1 MKSISIKGARTH
13 NLKNI
18 DVDIPRNK
26 LVVITGLSGSGKSSL
41 AFDTLYAEGQRRY
54 VESLSAYARQFLSMM
69 EKPDVDQIEGL
80 SPAISI
86 EQKSASHNPR
96 STVGTVTEIYDYL
109 RLLYSRVGT
118 PKCPDHDIE
127 LKAKSISEITDQI
140 CSFEEGK
147 KIMIIAPIVR
157 GKKGEHLAVYED
169 LRQEGFVRAKVN
181 EKIYSLD
188 EFPEL
193 EKNKKHN
200 ISAVVDRLVVKS
212 NEEFRQRVAE
222 SVETAS
228 NFSDGIIEIDFMDG
242 KNESILFS
250 TNFSCPECGYSIPE
264 LEPRMFSFNSPFG
277 ACDKCDGLGV
287 IQFIDPSKLIPDE
300 DVSINNGAIK
310 GWTRRNRFYF
320 YQLKC
325 LANHYNFSLSEKW
338 KNLDKEI
345 KKIILWGSEDVIDF
359 SKRWRSGSR
368 LVRKH
373 KFEGVITNTQRR
385 FRDTDSEYMR
395 NELSKLLSD
404 KNLMHAMALE
414 IKKNWPERKVLYL
427 SAEKFMYQFIKALR
441 FKDTMSFKQQ
451 FRSVDVLMV
460 DDIQFIAGKDST
472 QEEFFHTFNTLIDHN
487 HQVVISADRS
497 PVDLDGIEERI
508 RSRLGWGL
516 VTDIHA
522 SDYEL
527 RLGVLQTKA
536 KKHVEDNPEII
547 IKDNIL
553 EFLAQRIDSNIRVLE
568 GALNRVIAYSSF
580 VNKPLTIE
588 MAQEVLKDLIRA
600 SQRKITIDDIQR
612 KVADYYNIRLSDL
625 LSARRSRTIARPRQV
640 AMYLSKILTTRSLP
654 EIGRKF
660 GGRDHTT
667 VIHAVKRIESLQD
680 SDNAIQEEVEVLSRA
695 LEN

>member
-1 MKSISIKGARTH
+1 MSEKNSKTVDIKSSWDRTLSVLRAELGEATFRSWFKHIEFGELIEKKLVLYVPTKFMKDWIHTH
-13 NLKNI
+13 YSDKILTILKN
-18 DVDIPRNK
+18 DNIPVSSIFFELQKFKTTKEPLNNNLEK
-26 LVVITGLSGSGKSSL
+26 TTTSSKPSMHTKYSSDESGDHNSMLGAPLDPNLSFDNFVVGGSNEL
-41 AFDTLYAEGQRRY
+41 
-54 VESLSAYARQFLSMM
+54 AYAAAKR
-69 EKPDVDQIEGL
+69 I
-80 SPAISI
+80 
-86 EQKSASHNPR
+86 
-96 STVGTVTEIYDYL
+96 TEVE
-109 RLLYSRVGT
+109 RV
-118 PKCPDHDIE
+118 
-127 LKAKSISEITDQI
+127 
-140 CSFEEGK
+140 
-147 KIMIIAPIVR
+147 
-157 GKKGEHLAVYED
+157 
-169 LRQEGFVRAKVN
+169 
-181 EKIYSLD
+181 
-188 EFPEL
+188 
-193 EKNKKHN
+193 
-200 ISAVVDRLVVKS
+200 
-212 NEEFRQRVAE
+212 
-222 SVETAS
+222 
-228 NFSDGIIEIDFMDG
+228 
-242 KNESILFS
+242 
-250 TNFSCPECGYSIPE
+250 
-264 LEPRMFSFNSPFG
+264 SFNPLFLYG
-277 ACDKCDGLGV
+277 GVGLG
-287 IQFIDPSKLIPDE
+287 K
-300 DVSINNGAIK
+300 
-310 GWTRRNRFYF
+310 T
-320 YQLKC
+320 
-325 LANHYNFSLSEKW
+325 H
-338 KNLDKEI
+338 
-345 KKIILWGSEDVIDF
+345 
-359 SKRWRSGSR
+359 
-368 LVRKH
+368 
-373 KFEGVITNTQRR
+373 
-385 FRDTDSEYMR
+385 
-395 NELSKLLSD
+395 
-404 KNLMHAMALE
+404 LMHAMALE

-451 FRSVDVLMV
+451 FRAVDVLMV

>member
-1 MKSISIKGARTH
+1 MAGRADGASGLWHGRGPAGAGPDGCLGQGH
-13 NLKNI
+13 AAMGQGGDGRAQGRAAEIAAALSARCLRAPI
-18 DVDIPRNK
+18 DVRGLRADELARPPPFRDLPGGAGREVRRCAGLGALPCLPRDARRK
-26 LVVITGLSGSGKSSL
+26 PSYAAAKRIT
-41 AFDTLYAEGQRRY
+41 E
-54 VESLSAYARQFLSMM
+54 VEN
-69 EKPDVDQIEGL
+69 V
-80 SPAISI
+80 
-86 EQKSASHNPR
+86 
-96 STVGTVTEIYDYL
+96 
-109 RLLYSRVGT
+109 
-118 PKCPDHDIE
+118 
-127 LKAKSISEITDQI
+127 
-140 CSFEEGK
+140 
-147 KIMIIAPIVR
+147 
-157 GKKGEHLAVYED
+157 
-169 LRQEGFVRAKVN
+169 
-181 EKIYSLD
+181 
-188 EFPEL
+188 
-193 EKNKKHN
+193 
-200 ISAVVDRLVVKS
+200 
-212 NEEFRQRVAE
+212 
-222 SVETAS
+222 
-228 NFSDGIIEIDFMDG
+228 
-242 KNESILFS
+242 
-250 TNFSCPECGYSIPE
+250 
-264 LEPRMFSFNSPFG
+264 SFNPLFLYG
-277 ACDKCDGLGV
+277 GVGLG
-287 IQFIDPSKLIPDE
+287 K
-300 DVSINNGAIK
+300 
-310 GWTRRNRFYF
+310 T
-320 YQLKC
+320 
-325 LANHYNFSLSEKW
+325 H
-338 KNLDKEI
+338 
-345 KKIILWGSEDVIDF
+345 
-359 SKRWRSGSR
+359 
-368 LVRKH
+368 
-373 KFEGVITNTQRR
+373 
-385 FRDTDSEYMR
+385 
-395 NELSKLLSD
+395 
-404 KNLMHAMALE
+404 LMHAMALE

-536 KKHVEDNPEII
+536 KKHIDDNPEII

-580 VNKPLTIE
+580 VKKPLTIE

-600 SQRKITIDDIQR
+600 SQRRITIDDIQR

-640 AMYLSKILTTRSLP
+640 AMYLSKLLTTRSLP

-680 SDNAIQEEVEVLSRA
+680 TDAAIQEEVDILSRS
-695 LEN
+695 LEG

>member
-1 MKSISIKGARTH
+1 MSEKSSKTVDLKRSWDRTLSVLRAELGEATFRSWFKHIEFGEFTEKKLVLYVPTKFMKDWIHTH
-13 NLKNI
+13 YSDRILTILKNENI
-18 DVDIPRNK
+18 PISSIIFELKKFKALNDNEETAVKKIVKHSKSVDSPKFVADNSGDHNSM
-26 LVVITGLSGSGKSSL
+26 LGAPLDPNLSFDNFVVGGSNEL
-41 AFDTLYAEGQRRY
+41 
-54 VESLSAYARQFLSMM
+54 AYAAAKR
-69 EKPDVDQIEGL
+69 I
-80 SPAISI
+80 
-86 EQKSASHNPR
+86 
-96 STVGTVTEIYDYL
+96 TE
-109 RLLYSRVGT
+109 
-118 PKCPDHDIE
+118 
-127 LKAKSISEITDQI
+127 
-140 CSFEEGK
+140 
-147 KIMIIAPIVR
+147 
-157 GKKGEHLAVYED
+157 
-169 LRQEGFVRAKVN
+169 
-181 EKIYSLD
+181 
-188 EFPEL
+188 
-193 EKNKKHN
+193 
-200 ISAVVDRLVVKS
+200 
-212 NEEFRQRVAE
+212 
-222 SVETAS
+222 VE
-228 NFSDGIIEIDFMDG
+228 NV
-242 KNESILFS
+242 
-250 TNFSCPECGYSIPE
+250 
-264 LEPRMFSFNSPFG
+264 SFNPLFLYG
-277 ACDKCDGLGV
+277 GVGLG
-287 IQFIDPSKLIPDE
+287 K
-300 DVSINNGAIK
+300 
-310 GWTRRNRFYF
+310 T
-320 YQLKC
+320 
-325 LANHYNFSLSEKW
+325 H
-338 KNLDKEI
+338 
-345 KKIILWGSEDVIDF
+345 
-359 SKRWRSGSR
+359 
-368 LVRKH
+368 
-373 KFEGVITNTQRR
+373 
-385 FRDTDSEYMR
+385 
-395 NELSKLLSD
+395 
-404 KNLMHAMALE
+404 LMHAMALE

-536 KKHVEDNPEII
+536 KKHIEDNPEII

-580 VNKPLTIE
+580 VKKPLTIE
-588 MAQEVLKDLIRA
+588 MAQDVLKDLIRA
-600 SQRKITIDDIQR
+600 SQRRITIDDIQR

-680 SDNAIQEEVEVLSRA
+680 SDTNIQEEVDILSRA
-695 LEN
+695 LES

>member
-1 MKSISIKGARTH
+1 MSEKNSKTVDIKSSWDRTLSVLRAELGEATFRSWFKHIEFGELTEKKLVLYVPTKFMKDWIHTH
-13 NLKNI
+13 YSDRILTILKN
-18 DVDIPRNK
+18 DNIPVSSIFFELQKFKTTKEPLNNNLEK
-26 LVVITGLSGSGKSSL
+26 TTTSSKPSIHTKYSSDESGDHNSMLGAPLDFNLSFDNFVVGGSNEL
-41 AFDTLYAEGQRRY
+41 
-54 VESLSAYARQFLSMM
+54 AYAAAKR
-69 EKPDVDQIEGL
+69 I
-80 SPAISI
+80 
-86 EQKSASHNPR
+86 
-96 STVGTVTEIYDYL
+96 TEVE
-109 RLLYSRVGT
+109 RV
-118 PKCPDHDIE
+118 
-127 LKAKSISEITDQI
+127 
-140 CSFEEGK
+140 
-147 KIMIIAPIVR
+147 
-157 GKKGEHLAVYED
+157 
-169 LRQEGFVRAKVN
+169 
-181 EKIYSLD
+181 
-188 EFPEL
+188 
-193 EKNKKHN
+193 
-200 ISAVVDRLVVKS
+200 
-212 NEEFRQRVAE
+212 
-222 SVETAS
+222 
-228 NFSDGIIEIDFMDG
+228 
-242 KNESILFS
+242 
-250 TNFSCPECGYSIPE
+250 
-264 LEPRMFSFNSPFG
+264 SFNPLFLYG
-277 ACDKCDGLGV
+277 GVGLG
-287 IQFIDPSKLIPDE
+287 K
-300 DVSINNGAIK
+300 
-310 GWTRRNRFYF
+310 T
-320 YQLKC
+320 
-325 LANHYNFSLSEKW
+325 H
-338 KNLDKEI
+338 
-345 KKIILWGSEDVIDF
+345 
-359 SKRWRSGSR
+359 
-368 LVRKH
+368 
-373 KFEGVITNTQRR
+373 
-385 FRDTDSEYMR
+385 
-395 NELSKLLSD
+395 
-404 KNLMHAMALE
+404 LMHAMALE

>member
-1 MKSISIKGARTH
+1 MSEKNSKTVDIKSSWDRTLSVLRAELGEATFRSWFKHIEFGELTEKKLVLYVPTKFMKDWIHTH
-13 NLKNI
+13 YSDRILTILKN
-18 DVDIPRNK
+18 DNIPVSSIFFELQKFKTTKEPLNNNLEKTTTSSK
-26 LVVITGLSGSGKSSL
+26 LSVHTKYSSDESGDHNSMLGAPLDPNLSFDNFVVGGSNEL
-41 AFDTLYAEGQRRY
+41 
-54 VESLSAYARQFLSMM
+54 AYAAAKR
-69 EKPDVDQIEGL
+69 I
-80 SPAISI
+80 
-86 EQKSASHNPR
+86 
-96 STVGTVTEIYDYL
+96 TEVE
-109 RLLYSRVGT
+109 RV
-118 PKCPDHDIE
+118 
-127 LKAKSISEITDQI
+127 
-140 CSFEEGK
+140 
-147 KIMIIAPIVR
+147 
-157 GKKGEHLAVYED
+157 
-169 LRQEGFVRAKVN
+169 
-181 EKIYSLD
+181 
-188 EFPEL
+188 
-193 EKNKKHN
+193 
-200 ISAVVDRLVVKS
+200 
-212 NEEFRQRVAE
+212 
-222 SVETAS
+222 
-228 NFSDGIIEIDFMDG
+228 
-242 KNESILFS
+242 
-250 TNFSCPECGYSIPE
+250 
-264 LEPRMFSFNSPFG
+264 SFNPLFLYG
-277 ACDKCDGLGV
+277 GVGLG
-287 IQFIDPSKLIPDE
+287 K
-300 DVSINNGAIK
+300 
-310 GWTRRNRFYF
+310 T
-320 YQLKC
+320 
-325 LANHYNFSLSEKW
+325 H
-338 KNLDKEI
+338 
-345 KKIILWGSEDVIDF
+345 
-359 SKRWRSGSR
+359 
-368 LVRKH
+368 
-373 KFEGVITNTQRR
+373 
-385 FRDTDSEYMR
+385 
-395 NELSKLLSD
+395 
-404 KNLMHAMALE
+404 LMHAMALE

-451 FRSVDVLMV
+451 FRAVDVLMV

>member
-1 MKSISIKGARTH
+1 MSEKNSKTVNIKSSWERTLSVLRAELGEATFRSWFKHIEFGELTEKKLVLYVPTKFMKDWIHTH
-13 NLKNI
+13 YSDRILTILKN
-18 DVDIPRNK
+18 DNIPVSSIFFELQKFKTTKEPLNNNLEK
-26 LVVITGLSGSGKSSL
+26 TTTSSKPSIHTKYSSDESGDHNSMLGAPLDPNLSFDNFVVGGSNEL
-41 AFDTLYAEGQRRY
+41 
-54 VESLSAYARQFLSMM
+54 AYAAAKR
-69 EKPDVDQIEGL
+69 I
-80 SPAISI
+80 
-86 EQKSASHNPR
+86 
-96 STVGTVTEIYDYL
+96 TEVE
-109 RLLYSRVGT
+109 RV
-118 PKCPDHDIE
+118 
-127 LKAKSISEITDQI
+127 
-140 CSFEEGK
+140 
-147 KIMIIAPIVR
+147 
-157 GKKGEHLAVYED
+157 
-169 LRQEGFVRAKVN
+169 
-181 EKIYSLD
+181 
-188 EFPEL
+188 
-193 EKNKKHN
+193 
-200 ISAVVDRLVVKS
+200 
-212 NEEFRQRVAE
+212 
-222 SVETAS
+222 
-228 NFSDGIIEIDFMDG
+228 
-242 KNESILFS
+242 
-250 TNFSCPECGYSIPE
+250 
-264 LEPRMFSFNSPFG
+264 SFNPLFLYG
-277 ACDKCDGLGV
+277 GVGLG
-287 IQFIDPSKLIPDE
+287 K
-300 DVSINNGAIK
+300 
-310 GWTRRNRFYF
+310 T
-320 YQLKC
+320 
-325 LANHYNFSLSEKW
+325 H
-338 KNLDKEI
+338 
-345 KKIILWGSEDVIDF
+345 
-359 SKRWRSGSR
+359 
-368 LVRKH
+368 
-373 KFEGVITNTQRR
+373 
-385 FRDTDSEYMR
+385 
-395 NELSKLLSD
+395 
-404 KNLMHAMALE
+404 LMHAMALE

-536 KKHVEDNPEII
+536 KKHAEDNPEII

-568 GALNRVIAYSSF
+568 GALNRVMAYSSF

-600 SQRKITIDDIQR
+600 SQRRITIDDIQR

>member
-1 MKSISIKGARTH
+1 MTDLPEDNAALAQCWGRVTQRMRHDIGDAAWRNWIKPLRVNRLEAGTLTLETDSTLTRERVNSQYADRLRVISAAEFKTMASGVNHVEVRIAKALAQRTDRPHRMSEQKPVEKTPSKDKSYDLSAG
-13 NLKNI
+13 L
-18 DVDIPRNK
+18 DPRYTFANF
-26 LVVITGLSGSGKSSL
+26 VVGKPNEL
-41 AFDTLYAEGQRRY
+41 AFAVARR
-54 VESLSAYARQFLSMM
+54 
-69 EKPDVDQIEGL
+69 
-80 SPAISI
+80 
-86 EQKSASHNPR
+86 
-96 STVGTVTEIYDYL
+96 T
-109 RLLYSRVGT
+109 
-118 PKCPDHDIE
+118 
-127 LKAKSISEITDQI
+127 
-140 CSFEEGK
+140 
-147 KIMIIAPIVR
+147 
-157 GKKGEHLAVYED
+157 
-169 LRQEGFVRAKVN
+169 
-181 EKIYSLD
+181 
-188 EFPEL
+188 
-193 EKNKKHN
+193 
-200 ISAVVDRLVVKS
+200 
-212 NEEFRQRVAE
+212 AE
-222 SVETAS
+222 SEKVAF
-228 NFSDGIIEIDFMDG
+228 NP
-242 KNESILFS
+242 LFLY
-250 TNFSCPECGYSIPE
+250 G
-264 LEPRMFSFNSPFG
+264 G
-277 ACDKCDGLGV
+277 VGLG
-287 IQFIDPSKLIPDE
+287 K
-300 DVSINNGAIK
+300 
-310 GWTRRNRFYF
+310 T
-320 YQLKC
+320 
-325 LANHYNFSLSEKW
+325 H
-338 KNLDKEI
+338 
-345 KKIILWGSEDVIDF
+345 
-359 SKRWRSGSR
+359 
-368 LVRKH
+368 
-373 KFEGVITNTQRR
+373 
-385 FRDTDSEYMR
+385 
-395 NELSKLLSD
+395 
-404 KNLMHAMALE
+404 LMHAIAWE
-414 IKKNWPERKVLYL
+414 IRRNDPSRRVIYT
-427 SAEKFMYQFIKALR
+427 SAEKFMYQFIRALR
-441 FKDTMSFKQQ
+441 YKDMMSFKQQ
-451 FRSVDVLMV
+451 FREVDVLMV

-600 SQRKITIDDIQR
+600 SQRRITIDDIQR

>member
-1 MKSISIKGARTH
+1 MSEKNSKTVDIKSSWDRTLSVLRAELGEATFRSWFKHIEFGELTEKKLVLYVPTKFMKDWIHTH
-13 NLKNI
+13 YSDRILTILKN
-18 DVDIPRNK
+18 DNIPVSSIFFELQKFKTIKEPLNNNLEK
-26 LVVITGLSGSGKSSL
+26 TTTSSKPSIHTKYSSDESGDHNSMLGAPLDPNLSFDNFVVGGSNEL
-41 AFDTLYAEGQRRY
+41 
-54 VESLSAYARQFLSMM
+54 AYAAAKR
-69 EKPDVDQIEGL
+69 I
-80 SPAISI
+80 
-86 EQKSASHNPR
+86 
-96 STVGTVTEIYDYL
+96 TEVE
-109 RLLYSRVGT
+109 RV
-118 PKCPDHDIE
+118 
-127 LKAKSISEITDQI
+127 
-140 CSFEEGK
+140 
-147 KIMIIAPIVR
+147 
-157 GKKGEHLAVYED
+157 
-169 LRQEGFVRAKVN
+169 
-181 EKIYSLD
+181 
-188 EFPEL
+188 
-193 EKNKKHN
+193 
-200 ISAVVDRLVVKS
+200 
-212 NEEFRQRVAE
+212 
-222 SVETAS
+222 
-228 NFSDGIIEIDFMDG
+228 
-242 KNESILFS
+242 
-250 TNFSCPECGYSIPE
+250 
-264 LEPRMFSFNSPFG
+264 SFNPLFLYG
-277 ACDKCDGLGV
+277 GVGLG
-287 IQFIDPSKLIPDE
+287 K
-300 DVSINNGAIK
+300 
-310 GWTRRNRFYF
+310 T
-320 YQLKC
+320 
-325 LANHYNFSLSEKW
+325 H
-338 KNLDKEI
+338 
-345 KKIILWGSEDVIDF
+345 
-359 SKRWRSGSR
+359 
-368 LVRKH
+368 
-373 KFEGVITNTQRR
+373 
-385 FRDTDSEYMR
+385 
-395 NELSKLLSD
+395 
-404 KNLMHAMALE
+404 LMHAMALE

-600 SQRKITIDDIQR
+600 SQRRITIDDIQR

>member
-1 MKSISIKGARTH
+1 MSEKNSKTVDIKSSWDRTLSVLRAELGEATFRSWFKHIEFGELTEKKLVLYVPTKFMKDWIHTH
-13 NLKNI
+13 YSDRILTILKN
-18 DVDIPRNK
+18 DNIPISSIFFELQKFKTTKDPLNNNLEK
-26 LVVITGLSGSGKSSL
+26 TTTSSKPSIHTKYSSDESGDHNSMLGAPLDPNLSFDNFVVGGSNEL
-41 AFDTLYAEGQRRY
+41 
-54 VESLSAYARQFLSMM
+54 AYAAAKR
-69 EKPDVDQIEGL
+69 I
-80 SPAISI
+80 
-86 EQKSASHNPR
+86 
-96 STVGTVTEIYDYL
+96 TEVE
-109 RLLYSRVGT
+109 RV
-118 PKCPDHDIE
+118 
-127 LKAKSISEITDQI
+127 
-140 CSFEEGK
+140 
-147 KIMIIAPIVR
+147 
-157 GKKGEHLAVYED
+157 
-169 LRQEGFVRAKVN
+169 
-181 EKIYSLD
+181 
-188 EFPEL
+188 
-193 EKNKKHN
+193 
-200 ISAVVDRLVVKS
+200 
-212 NEEFRQRVAE
+212 
-222 SVETAS
+222 
-228 NFSDGIIEIDFMDG
+228 
-242 KNESILFS
+242 
-250 TNFSCPECGYSIPE
+250 
-264 LEPRMFSFNSPFG
+264 SFNPLFLYG
-277 ACDKCDGLGV
+277 GVGLG
-287 IQFIDPSKLIPDE
+287 K
-300 DVSINNGAIK
+300 
-310 GWTRRNRFYF
+310 T
-320 YQLKC
+320 
-325 LANHYNFSLSEKW
+325 H
-338 KNLDKEI
+338 
-345 KKIILWGSEDVIDF
+345 
-359 SKRWRSGSR
+359 
-368 LVRKH
+368 
-373 KFEGVITNTQRR
+373 
-385 FRDTDSEYMR
+385 
-395 NELSKLLSD
+395 
-404 KNLMHAMALE
+404 LMHAMALE

>member
-1 MKSISIKGARTH
+1 MSEKNSKTVDIKSSWDRTLSVLRAELGEATFRSWFKHIEFGELIEKKLVLYVPTKFMKDWIHTH
-13 NLKNI
+13 YSDRILTILKN
-18 DVDIPRNK
+18 DNIPVSSIFFELQKFKTTKEPLNNNLEK
-26 LVVITGLSGSGKSSL
+26 TTTSSKPSMHTKYSSDESGDHNSMLGAPLDPNLSFDNFVVGGSNEL
-41 AFDTLYAEGQRRY
+41 
-54 VESLSAYARQFLSMM
+54 AYAAAKR
-69 EKPDVDQIEGL
+69 I
-80 SPAISI
+80 
-86 EQKSASHNPR
+86 
-96 STVGTVTEIYDYL
+96 TEVE
-109 RLLYSRVGT
+109 RV
-118 PKCPDHDIE
+118 
-127 LKAKSISEITDQI
+127 
-140 CSFEEGK
+140 
-147 KIMIIAPIVR
+147 
-157 GKKGEHLAVYED
+157 
-169 LRQEGFVRAKVN
+169 
-181 EKIYSLD
+181 
-188 EFPEL
+188 
-193 EKNKKHN
+193 
-200 ISAVVDRLVVKS
+200 
-212 NEEFRQRVAE
+212 
-222 SVETAS
+222 
-228 NFSDGIIEIDFMDG
+228 
-242 KNESILFS
+242 
-250 TNFSCPECGYSIPE
+250 
-264 LEPRMFSFNSPFG
+264 SFNPLFLYG
-277 ACDKCDGLGV
+277 GVGLG
-287 IQFIDPSKLIPDE
+287 K
-300 DVSINNGAIK
+300 
-310 GWTRRNRFYF
+310 T
-320 YQLKC
+320 
-325 LANHYNFSLSEKW
+325 H
-338 KNLDKEI
+338 
-345 KKIILWGSEDVIDF
+345 
-359 SKRWRSGSR
+359 
-368 LVRKH
+368 
-373 KFEGVITNTQRR
+373 
-385 FRDTDSEYMR
+385 
-395 NELSKLLSD
+395 
-404 KNLMHAMALE
+404 LMHAMALE

-451 FRSVDVLMV
+451 FRAVDVLMV

>member
-1 MKSISIKGARTH
+1 MSEKNSKTVDIKSSWDRTLSVLRAELGEATFRSWFKHIEFGELTEKKLVLYVPTKFMKDWIHTH
-13 NLKNI
+13 YSDRILTILKNDNI
-18 DVDIPRNK
+18 SVSSIFFELQKFKTTKEPLNNNLEKTTTSSKPSIHTKYSSDESGDHNSMLGAPLDPN
-26 LVVITGLSGSGKSSL
+26 LSFDNFVVGGSNEL
-41 AFDTLYAEGQRRY
+41 
-54 VESLSAYARQFLSMM
+54 AYAAAKR
-69 EKPDVDQIEGL
+69 I
-80 SPAISI
+80 
-86 EQKSASHNPR
+86 
-96 STVGTVTEIYDYL
+96 TEVE
-109 RLLYSRVGT
+109 RV
-118 PKCPDHDIE
+118 
-127 LKAKSISEITDQI
+127 
-140 CSFEEGK
+140 
-147 KIMIIAPIVR
+147 
-157 GKKGEHLAVYED
+157 
-169 LRQEGFVRAKVN
+169 
-181 EKIYSLD
+181 
-188 EFPEL
+188 
-193 EKNKKHN
+193 
-200 ISAVVDRLVVKS
+200 
-212 NEEFRQRVAE
+212 
-222 SVETAS
+222 
-228 NFSDGIIEIDFMDG
+228 
-242 KNESILFS
+242 
-250 TNFSCPECGYSIPE
+250 
-264 LEPRMFSFNSPFG
+264 SFNPLFLYG
-277 ACDKCDGLGV
+277 GVGLG
-287 IQFIDPSKLIPDE
+287 K
-300 DVSINNGAIK
+300 
-310 GWTRRNRFYF
+310 T
-320 YQLKC
+320 
-325 LANHYNFSLSEKW
+325 H
-338 KNLDKEI
+338 
-345 KKIILWGSEDVIDF
+345 
-359 SKRWRSGSR
+359 
-368 LVRKH
+368 
-373 KFEGVITNTQRR
+373 
-385 FRDTDSEYMR
+385 
-395 NELSKLLSD
+395 
-404 KNLMHAMALE
+404 LMHAMALE

>member
-1 MKSISIKGARTH
+1 MSEKNSKTVDIKSSWDRTLSVLRAELGEATFRSWFKHIEFGELTEKKLVLYVPTKFMKDWIHTH
-13 NLKNI
+13 YSDRILTILKN
-18 DVDIPRNK
+18 DNIPVSSIFFELQKFKTTKEPLNNNLEK
-26 LVVITGLSGSGKSSL
+26 TTTSSKPSIHTKYSSDESGDHNSMLGAPLDSNLSFDNFVVGGSNEL
-41 AFDTLYAEGQRRY
+41 
-54 VESLSAYARQFLSMM
+54 AYAAAKR
-69 EKPDVDQIEGL
+69 I
-80 SPAISI
+80 
-86 EQKSASHNPR
+86 
-96 STVGTVTEIYDYL
+96 TEVE
-109 RLLYSRVGT
+109 RV
-118 PKCPDHDIE
+118 
-127 LKAKSISEITDQI
+127 
-140 CSFEEGK
+140 
-147 KIMIIAPIVR
+147 
-157 GKKGEHLAVYED
+157 
-169 LRQEGFVRAKVN
+169 
-181 EKIYSLD
+181 
-188 EFPEL
+188 
-193 EKNKKHN
+193 
-200 ISAVVDRLVVKS
+200 
-212 NEEFRQRVAE
+212 
-222 SVETAS
+222 
-228 NFSDGIIEIDFMDG
+228 
-242 KNESILFS
+242 
-250 TNFSCPECGYSIPE
+250 
-264 LEPRMFSFNSPFG
+264 SFNPLFLYG
-277 ACDKCDGLGV
+277 GVGLG
-287 IQFIDPSKLIPDE
+287 K
-300 DVSINNGAIK
+300 
-310 GWTRRNRFYF
+310 T
-320 YQLKC
+320 
-325 LANHYNFSLSEKW
+325 H
-338 KNLDKEI
+338 
-345 KKIILWGSEDVIDF
+345 
-359 SKRWRSGSR
+359 
-368 LVRKH
+368 
-373 KFEGVITNTQRR
+373 
-385 FRDTDSEYMR
+385 
-395 NELSKLLSD
+395 
-404 KNLMHAMALE
+404 LMHAMALE
-414 IKKNWPERKVLYL
+414 IKRNWPERKVLYL

>member
-1 MKSISIKGARTH
+1 MSEKNSKTVDIKSSWDRTLSVLRAELGEATFRSWFKHIEFGELTEKKLVLYVPTKFMKDWIHTH
-13 NLKNI
+13 YSDRILTILKN
-18 DVDIPRNK
+18 DNIPVSSIFFELQKFKTTKEPLNNNLEK
-26 LVVITGLSGSGKSSL
+26 TTTSSKPSIHTKYSSDESGDHNSMLGAPLDPNLSFDNFVVGGSNEL
-41 AFDTLYAEGQRRY
+41 
-54 VESLSAYARQFLSMM
+54 AYAAAKR
-69 EKPDVDQIEGL
+69 I
-80 SPAISI
+80 
-86 EQKSASHNPR
+86 
-96 STVGTVTEIYDYL
+96 TEVE
-109 RLLYSRVGT
+109 RV
-118 PKCPDHDIE
+118 
-127 LKAKSISEITDQI
+127 
-140 CSFEEGK
+140 
-147 KIMIIAPIVR
+147 
-157 GKKGEHLAVYED
+157 
-169 LRQEGFVRAKVN
+169 
-181 EKIYSLD
+181 
-188 EFPEL
+188 
-193 EKNKKHN
+193 
-200 ISAVVDRLVVKS
+200 
-212 NEEFRQRVAE
+212 
-222 SVETAS
+222 
-228 NFSDGIIEIDFMDG
+228 
-242 KNESILFS
+242 
-250 TNFSCPECGYSIPE
+250 
-264 LEPRMFSFNSPFG
+264 SFNPLFLYG
-277 ACDKCDGLGV
+277 GVGLG
-287 IQFIDPSKLIPDE
+287 K
-300 DVSINNGAIK
+300 
-310 GWTRRNRFYF
+310 T
-320 YQLKC
+320 
-325 LANHYNFSLSEKW
+325 H
-338 KNLDKEI
+338 
-345 KKIILWGSEDVIDF
+345 
-359 SKRWRSGSR
+359 
-368 LVRKH
+368 
-373 KFEGVITNTQRR
+373 
-385 FRDTDSEYMR
+385 
-395 NELSKLLSD
+395 
-404 KNLMHAMALE
+404 LMHAMALE

-568 GALNRVIAYSSF
+568 VALNRVIAYSSF

-600 SQRKITIDDIQR
+600 SQRRITIDDIQR

>member
-1 MKSISIKGARTH
+1 MSEKNSKTVDIKSSWDRTLSVLRAELGEATFRSWFKHIEFGELTEKKLVLYVPTKFMKDWIHTH
-13 NLKNI
+13 YSDRILTILKN
-18 DVDIPRNK
+18 DNIPVSSIFFELQKFKTTKEPPNNNIEK
-26 LVVITGLSGSGKSSL
+26 TTTSSKPSIHTKYSSDESGDHNSMLGAPLDPNLSFDNFVVGGSNEL
-41 AFDTLYAEGQRRY
+41 
-54 VESLSAYARQFLSMM
+54 AYAAAKR
-69 EKPDVDQIEGL
+69 I
-80 SPAISI
+80 
-86 EQKSASHNPR
+86 
-96 STVGTVTEIYDYL
+96 TEVE
-109 RLLYSRVGT
+109 RV
-118 PKCPDHDIE
+118 
-127 LKAKSISEITDQI
+127 
-140 CSFEEGK
+140 
-147 KIMIIAPIVR
+147 
-157 GKKGEHLAVYED
+157 
-169 LRQEGFVRAKVN
+169 
-181 EKIYSLD
+181 
-188 EFPEL
+188 
-193 EKNKKHN
+193 
-200 ISAVVDRLVVKS
+200 
-212 NEEFRQRVAE
+212 
-222 SVETAS
+222 
-228 NFSDGIIEIDFMDG
+228 
-242 KNESILFS
+242 
-250 TNFSCPECGYSIPE
+250 
-264 LEPRMFSFNSPFG
+264 SFNPLFLYG
-277 ACDKCDGLGV
+277 GVGLG
-287 IQFIDPSKLIPDE
+287 K
-300 DVSINNGAIK
+300 
-310 GWTRRNRFYF
+310 T
-320 YQLKC
+320 
-325 LANHYNFSLSEKW
+325 H
-338 KNLDKEI
+338 
-345 KKIILWGSEDVIDF
+345 
-359 SKRWRSGSR
+359 
-368 LVRKH
+368 
-373 KFEGVITNTQRR
+373 
-385 FRDTDSEYMR
+385 
-395 NELSKLLSD
+395 
-404 KNLMHAMALE
+404 LMHAMALE

-600 SQRKITIDDIQR
+600 SQRRITIDDIQR

-680 SDNAIQEEVEVLSRA
+680 SDNAIQEEVELLSRA